1 MAEYTPLFPNA
12 SDMPIARIARQR
24 EEILEK
30 VIENSLENVV
40 DHYPKNFAIRQEI
53 AKTLYLERIRIRNES
68 WEVDPE
74 DEPQFWS
81 EIKKSYA
88 KSDPNLTSKEEA
100 LRIEKE
106 MARKIISRYAH
117 EIISNFDTKVYKF
130 AEQFLPRFFGRLLNG
145 TTLGWRG
152 FFSPKV
158 LLENRLFVTGPIDK
172 IRKLTQKGTVI
183 LVPTHFSNLDS
194 IIIGFGMHTIGLP
207 AFQYGAGL
215 NLFNSKLIAFF
226 MGNLGA
232 YKLDRRKKNPIY
244 LETLKAFSRV
254 NILAGA
260 NTIFFPGGTR
270 SRSGAIE
277 KDLKLGLLGTV
288 LEAQRI
294 HYENNTSEAAT
305 KIFIL
310 PLTTS
315 YHFVL
320 EASSLIEEELKRSGK
335 EQFILPDDQFS
346 NWKAWIKFFKELF
359 LNSSEITLSLSEPMD
374 VFGNKLD
381 DEGNSVDNFGNI
393 IPIQNYFSTKGKLR
407 ADEQREQEYTRL
419 LGDILVE
426 KFHTGNTVYSSHM
439 VCFTAFEIIK
449 QRNKVLDLYS
459 LLRLPEEDREI
470 NWDDFVFTCSRVRD
484 EIYNL
489 NNNNKLKI
497 APHITGDIEE
507 VIAHGIRN
515 VGMYHAQV
523 PIFKLENGNMSSE
536 DMKLLFYYHNRL
548 EGYELHRHI

>member
-1 MAEYTPLFPNA
+1 MVEYSPLYPNA
-12 SDMPIARIARQR
+12 SDMPIARIARER
-24 EEILEK
+24 EDILEQ
-30 VIENSLENVV
+30 VIDDSLDNLEE
-40 DHYPKNFAIRQEI
+40 HYPKNFAIRKEI

-74 DEPQFWS
+74 DEPIFWS
-81 EIKKSYA
+81 DIKKSLA
-88 KSDPNLTSKEEA
+88 KSDPNLVDKDEA

-106 MARKIISRYAH
+106 MARKIISRYAR

-145 TTLGWRG
+145 TTLGWRS
-152 FFSPKV
+152 FFKPKV

-172 IRKLTQKGTVI
+172 IRKLAQIGTVI

-215 NLFNSKLIAFF
+215 NLFNSKIIAFF

-232 YKLDRRKKNPIY
+232 YKLDRRKKNPLY
-244 LETLKAFSRV
+244 LETLKSFSRV

-277 KDLKLGLLGTV
+277 TDLKLGLLGTV
-288 LEAQRI
+288 LDAQRI
-294 HYENNTSEAAT
+294 QYERNAEGKSD

-320 EASSLIEEELKRSGK
+320 EASSLIEEDLKRSGK

-346 NWKAWIKFFKELF
+346 NWKSWLKFFKELF
-359 LNSSEITLSLSEPMD
+359 LNSSEITLSLSDPMD

-381 DEGNSVDNFGNI
+381 DEGNSIDNFGHI
-393 IPIQNYFSTKGKLR
+393 IPIKNYFSTKGKLR

-419 LGDILVE
+419 LGDILVK
-426 KFHTGNTVYSSHM
+426 KFHTGNTVYSSHL

-449 QRNKVLDLYS
+449 QRNKELDIYS
-459 LLRLPEEDREI
+459 LIRLPEEDREI
-470 NWDDFVFTCSRVRD
+470 NWDEFVFTCSRIRD

-489 NNNNKLKI
+489 NNNGKIKI
-497 APHITGDIEE
+497 APHITGDIDE

-515 VGMYHAQV
+515 VGIYHAQL
-523 PIFKLENGNMSSE
+523 PIIRLENGNISSE
-536 DMKLLFYYHNRL
+536 DLKLLFYYHNRL
-548 EGYELHRHI
+548 EGYELHKYI